1 MRTLVPHL
9 DLRPALLRVA
19 ASGMSFV
26 ENALDHDYC
35 RRLQHEV
42 QDGPFERLPGEVGPY
57 HVREDADMFRI
68 TEANLGGYPAV
79 RQARRELT
87 TRIHA
92 DGEGI
97 GGIDRWFPND
107 IAVMRYKPG
116 SIGVS
121 PHRDGLRNHYLIAII
136 TSHGSAPLAHC
147 ANREGTIIEEWETI
161 PGSLALLRA
170 PGLADAEKH
179 DRPFHAVRGPAAGW
193 RYSLTLRMNTSLPGP
208 AAAP

>member
-19 ASGMSFV
+19 ASGMAFV

-68 TEANLGGYPAV
+68 TEANLGDYPAV

-92 DGEGI
+92 DSEGI
-97 GGIDRWFPND
+97 GGTGRWFPND

-136 TSHGSAPLAHC
+136 TSHGSAPLTHC

-193 RYSLTLRMNTSLPGP
+193 RCSLTFRMNTRLPGP

>member
-1 MRTLVPHL
+1 K
-9 DLRPALLRVA
+9 
-19 ASGMSFV
+19 
-26 ENALDHDYC
+26 ALDHDY
-35 RRLQHEV
+35 RRHLQHEI
-42 QDGPFERLPGEVGPY
+42 QDGPFERLPSEVGPY

-68 TEANLGGYPAV
+68 TKANLGDYPTV
-79 RQARRELT
+79 RQARRALT

-97 GGIDRWFPND
+97 DGTNRWFPND

-147 ANREGTIIEEWETI
+147 TNREGTIIEEWETT
-161 PGSLALLRA
+161 PGSLVLLRA
-170 PGLADAEKH
+170 PGLADAENH
-179 DRPFHAVRGPAAGW
+179 D
-193 RYSLTLRMNTSLPGP
+193 
-208 AAAP
+208 